1 MGIIHRKICNTKL
14 IIGYW
19 RNQGMG
25 KTGIIINPNAKKFR
39 TKKSSLKSYT
49 SINSDLLTIRAT
61 ESADDIAAI
70 IHEFKKDKCSYIGVA
85 GGDGTL
91 HLAVTELIKIY
102 DPGKVPPLL
111 ILREGT
117 MDNVARTIKLN
128 GRGPD
133 LIRRLLWA
141 IENNKKIEI
150 HSRDTIKIDDRYCF
164 LFGTGIVAN
173 FLNEVYS
180 GKEKGL
186 VRNIQV
192 AFSAFAEGI
201 RNEQNGRIFSWMDG
215 EIHVDNEMIKINP
228 VNGILA
234 GTVEHI
240 GMGFSPLI
248 TAGTVN
254 NTFQLLITAMS
265 PLKLLKNLN
274 KIRTGQI
281 IDDEGYLNTSC
292 RKLKLIYNSDFD
304 YTMDGDMYRAEKELL
319 VETGPAIKLIKV

>member
-1 MGIIHRKICNTKL
+1 
-14 IIGYW
+14 
-19 RNQGMG
+19 MG

-39 TKKSSLKSYT
+39 TRKSSLKNYT

-61 ESADDIAAI
+61 ESADDIAAV
-70 IHEFKKDKCSYIGVA
+70 IHEFKNDNCSYIGVA

-102 DPGKVPPLL
+102 GPDKVPPLL

-117 MDNVARTIKLN
+117 MDNVARTIRLK
-128 GRGPD
+128 GKGPD

-141 IENNKKIEI
+141 IKNKKEIEI
-150 HSRDTIKIDDRYCF
+150 HRRDTIRINDRYCF

-173 FLNEVYS
+173 FLNEVYN

-186 VRNIQV
+186 IRNVQV
-192 AFSAFAEGI
+192 AFSAFTEGI
-201 RNEQNGRIFSWMDG
+201 RNEQNGKIFNWMDG
-215 EIHVDNEMIKINP
+215 EIYVDNKLIKMNP

-248 TAGTVN
+248 TAGADN
-254 NTFQLLITAMS
+254 NTFQLLITAML
-265 PLKLLKNLN
+265 PLKLLKNMN
-274 KIRTGQI
+274 RIRTGQI
-281 IDDEGYLNTSC
+281 INDEGYLNTSC
-292 RKLKLIYNSDFD
+292 RKLKLVYNSGFD
-304 YTMDGDMYRAEKELL
+304 YTMDGDMYRAEKDLI
-319 VETGPAIKLIKV
+319 VETGPAVKLIKV

>member
-1 MGIIHRKICNTKL
+1 
-14 IIGYW
+14 
-19 RNQGMG
+19 MG

-39 TKKSSLKSYT
+39 TRKSSLKKYT

-61 ESADDIAAI
+61 ESADDIAEI
-70 IHEFKKDKCSYIGVA
+70 IHEFKKNKCSYIGVA

-91 HLAVTELIKIY
+91 HLAVTEMIKIY
-102 DPGKVPPLL
+102 GPEKVPPLL

-117 MDNVARTIKLN
+117 MDNVARTLKLN
-128 GRGPD
+128 GKGPD
-133 LIRRLLWA
+133 LIKRLLWA
-141 IENNKKIEI
+141 IENEKEIEI
-150 HSRDTIKIDDRYCF
+150 HRRDTIKIDDRYCF

-186 VRNIQV
+186 IRNIQV
-192 AFSAFAEGI
+192 AFSAFTEGI
-201 RNEQNGRIFSWMDG
+201 RNEQNGKIFSWMDG
-215 EIHVDNEMIKINP
+215 EIHADDKEIQMNP

-240 GMGFSPLI
+240 GMGFSPLMN
-248 TAGTVN
+248 AVSDN
-254 NTFQLLITAMS
+254 KTFQLLITAMS
-265 PLKLLKNLN
+265 PLKLLRNLN

-281 IDDEGYLNTSC
+281 IEDEGYVNTSC
-292 RKLKLIYNSDFD
+292 KKLKLVYNSGFD
-304 YTMDGDMYRAEKELL
+304 YTMDGDMYRADKELL

>member
-1 MGIIHRKICNTKL
+1 MRNIRVKICNTKL
-14 IIGYW
+14 ITGECETV
-19 RNQGMG
+19 MG
-25 KTGIIINPNAKKFR
+25 KIGVIINPNAKKFR
-39 TKKSSLKSYT
+39 TRKSSLKNYT
-49 SINSDLLTIRAT
+49 SINSDLLTIRVT
-61 ESADDIAAI
+61 ESADNISEI

-91 HLAVTELIKIY
+91 HLAVTEMIKIY
-102 DPGKVPPLL
+102 DSGKVPPLL

-117 MDNVARTIKLN
+117 MDNVARTINLN
-128 GRGPD
+128 GKGPD

-141 IENNKKIEI
+141 IENKKKIEI
-150 HSRDTIKIDDRYCF
+150 HRRNTIKIDNRYCF

-173 FLNEVYS
+173 FLNEVYN

-186 VRNIQV
+186 IRNIQV
-192 AFSAFAEGI
+192 ALSAFAEGI
-201 RNEQNGRIFSWMDG
+201 RNEQNGRIFTWMDG
-215 EIHVDNEMIKINP
+215 KIYADNKEIKINP

-248 TAGTVN
+248 NAVSDN
-254 NTFQLLITAMS
+254 KNFQLLITAMA

-274 KIRTGQI
+274 RIRTGQTI
-281 IDDEGYLNTSC
+281 EDEGYVNTSC
-292 RKLKLIYNSDFD
+292 RKLKLAYNSGFD

-319 VETGPAIKLIKV
+319 VETGPAVKLIKV